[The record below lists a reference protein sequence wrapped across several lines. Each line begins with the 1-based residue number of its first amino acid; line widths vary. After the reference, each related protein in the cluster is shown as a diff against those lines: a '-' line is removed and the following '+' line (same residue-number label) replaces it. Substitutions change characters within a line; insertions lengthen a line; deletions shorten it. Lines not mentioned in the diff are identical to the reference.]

1 MHIERE
7 RVMKLL
13 RDIDPEGVE
22 SREKKDFEG
31 ESTMQKDPTTF
42 GIQMAMINL
51 SHMVSVYT
59 DVLMASRED

>member
-13 RDIDPEGVE
+13 RYIDPESVE

-42 GIQMAMINL
+42 GI
-51 SHMVSVYT
+51 
-59 DVLMASRED
+59 